1 MYRKSIIPR
10 KNWET
15 KVEKLGFMYHQTDEG
30 RYWDETAYY
39 GLTDS
44 EIETLR
50 IATDEVYDLYVQAL
64 DWLIES
70 NNLALIGI
78 EPQYHALIRKSWQ
91 ADDLSI
97 IGRFDFRYDGLSSP
111 KLFEFNADTPTSLFE
126 ASVVQWDWLNN
137 VFPEKDQ
144 FNTIHEML
152 IASWQ
157 EIGNTYAQPF
167 YFTCVK
173 DHLEDLSNT
182 EYLRD
187 TAIQA
192 GIETRFIFVEDIG
205 YDHNQKLWVDIQNR
219 SIETIFKLYPWEWMM
234 NETYGEQLTQTT
246 THWIEPIWK
255 VAMSS
260 KGMLAILWEM
270 FRGHENL
277 LPTYFENESDRLK
290 SSGYAKKP
298 FFSREGANITLQ
310 DGITLAQTEGD
321 YGDEGYVVQELCLL
335 PEFLEENLG
344 YKVKPVIG
352 SWVIGGQSCGIGIR
366 ETDTFITDNT
376 SRFIPHLIDVV

>member
-1 MYRKSIIPR
+1 MYRKSITPR
-10 KNWET
+10 ENWET
-15 KVEKLGFMYHQTDEG
+15 KVEQLGFMYHQTDEG

-39 GLTDS
+39 GLTES

-50 IATDEVYDLYVQAL
+50 TATDEVYDLYVQAL

-78 EPQYHALIRKSWQ
+78 EPQYHALIRQSWQ
-91 ADDLSI
+91 ADELSI

-126 ASVVQWDWLNN
+126 ASVVQWDWLKN

-144 FNTIHEML
+144 FNAIHEML

-157 EIGNTYAQPF
+157 EIGSSYTQPF

-205 YDHNQKLWVDIQNR
+205 YDHNRKMWVDVENR
-219 SIETIFKLYPWEWMM
+219 AIETIFKLYPWEWMM
-234 NETYGEQLTQTT
+234 NETYGEQLSQTAN
-246 THWIEPIWK
+246 HWIEPIWK
-255 VAMSS
+255 AAMSS

-277 LPTYFENESDRLK
+277 LPTYFEKEADRLK

-298 FFSREGANITLQ
+298 FYSREGANITLH

-321 YGDEGYVVQELCLL
+321 YGSEGYVVQEICLL